1 MGLFDFFKKSKD
13 VQDLRNKK
21 ILVLGLSK
29 SGIAAAKLAKRHG
42 ANVYLSEGND
52 VSQDRLHL
60 VEELRELGINVEYGG
75 HSDKFILNSNLAVTS
90 PGIPPH
96 SDIIKKLNSHR
107 IKTISELEFASS
119 ENGENKSP
127 KQFITITGTNGKTT
141 TTALTEF
148 ILKKAGLRAK
158 ACGNIGLPASDLVDE
173 KDLDWLVCEASS
185 FQLEMTEN
193 FDSYVSVWTNFT
205 PDHIDW
211 HNGLENYF
219 NAKTKA
225 FKYAT
230 VSVLNANDQK
240 LLEFAANLKNNNKF
254 GEDSVFFFDGNIG
267 DNCCYI
273 ENGEIKYKELGAV
286 ETIIKLC
293 DCPLIG
299 HHNYQNIMCAI
310 ICAKLVCN
318 SNGISTADTET
329 IRKAIMEFKA
339 PEHRLE
345 KVREFNG
352 ITFYN
357 DSKATNPEAS
367 IVAIN
372 SFNNLDVTL
381 IAGGRDKNTDLT
393 EFCDSIK
400 KHIKTVIL
408 IGEATERFEKNLIK
422 NGFTNIIKE
431 QSMESAIDKS
441 ISLKPDVVLLSPA
454 CASFDMFSS
463 YEHRGEVFKDYV
475 LSRI

>member
-1 MGLFDFFKKSKD
+1 MSICG
-13 VQDLRNKK
+13 KK

-29 SGIAAAKLAKRHG
+29 SGIAAAKFAKKQD
-42 ANVYLSEGND
+42 AEVYLTEGKD
-52 VSQDRLHL
+52 ITQDKQPV
-60 VEELRELGINVEYGG
+60 VEELRQAGINVEYGG
-75 HSDKFILNSNLAVTS
+75 HSEDFINKAEIAVTS

-96 SDIIKKLNSHR
+96 SEIIKTLRKKN
-107 IKTISELEFASS
+107 IPVISELELAYKESDI
-119 ENGENKSP
+119 P
-127 KQFITITGTNGKTT
+127 FIIITGTNGKTT
-141 TTALTEF
+141 TTALTEH
-148 ILKKAGLRAK
+148 ILAKKLKVK
-158 ACGNIGLPASDLVDE
+158 ACGNIGQPPCNIANE
-173 KDLDWLVCEASS
+173 ELDYFVCEASS
-185 FQLEMTEN
+185 FQLEM
-193 FDSYVSVWTNFT
+193 SPSLKPYIAVWTNFT

-211 HNGLENYF
+211 HQGLENYF
-219 NAKTKA
+219 NAKAKIFRHPQTA
-225 FKYAT
+225 KYC
-230 VSVLNANDQK
+230 VLNAKDAK
-240 LLEFAANLKNNNKF
+240 LLEFAKEVKNT
-254 GEDSVFFFDGNIG
+254 VFMFAGNIG
-267 DNCCYI
+267 DNGCYE
-273 ENGEIKYKELGAV
+273 ENNAIIFKQNGISEE
-286 ETIIKLC
+286 IIKLSE
-293 DCPLIG
+293 CPLLG
-299 HHNYQNIMCAI
+299 EHNYQNIMCSI
-310 ICAKLVCN
+310 ICAKLTGLDN
-318 SNGISTADTET
+318 KT
-329 IRKAIMEFKA
+329 IKTAIMEFKA

-431 QSMESAIDKS
+431 PSMESAIDKG
-441 ISLKPDVVLLSPA
+441 IALKPDVVLLSPA
-454 CASFDMFSS
+454 CASFDMFTS

-475 LSRI
+475 LSRV